1 MTITKKKI
9 TYIFIGVIALLF
21 LFFLGSI
28 FETNTEGY
36 IQVKQAAI
44 TGEMSVRMT
53 PGLYFQNFGTI
64 WTYNRVGTIG
74 FGDHKGEK
82 SGDIDAIPVIFN
94 DGSKATISGLVRIRL
109 PETVEGYFELKK
121 EFAGGYDHFIQSGVV
136 PIVKNAVKLAANLR
150 SAQDAYTTLAL
161 FQQAVED
168 QLRNGIYMT
177 ESKTILVERT
187 TGEPEER
194 QVTAIVYYPEDS
206 KEVDEYGQSL
216 AGQPKRIADRF
227 KDLNCEVNECVI
239 SIPEFDAKVTE
250 MIDRRKE
257 EAMKTELAKQAAIRA
272 QQDAL
277 TAEEQGKANV
287 ATAKYEKEV
296 ELVRAVTKARE
307 NFEVA
312 QFNAKKAEQEKL
324 QKIQVAKGVAEE
336 LRIADG
342 LSARQKF
349 QIEQDVARSI
359 GVAEA
364 LSKWVAPQIVVLGQD
379 GKGGNGVEN
388 ALMIQMMRELVNKK

>member
-1 MTITKKKI
+1 MSITKKKI
-9 TYIFIGVIALLF
+9 TMVFIGVIALMF

-28 FETNTEGY
+28 VETNTEGY

-44 TGEMSVRMT
+44 SGEMSVRMT

-64 WTYNRVGTIG
+64 WTYNRVATVG

-82 SGDIDAIPVIFN
+82 SADIDAIPVIFN

-109 PETVEGYFELKK
+109 PQTEEGVLEIKK

-161 FQQAVED
+161 FQQAIED
-168 QLRNGIYMT
+168 QLRNGTYMT
-177 ESKTILVERT
+177 ESKTIQVERT
-187 TGEPEER
+187 TGDPEDR
-194 QVTAIVYYPEDS
+194 QVTVIVNYPKDFEGLDA
-206 KEVDEYGQSL
+206 EGVPL
-216 AGQPKRIADRF
+216 AGQPRRIADRF
-227 KDLNCEVNECVI
+227 KELGCEVNECVI
-239 SIPEFDAKVTE
+239 SIPDFDDKVE
-250 MIDRRKE
+250 DMIARRKD

-312 QFNAKKAEQEKL
+312 QFEAKKAGQIKL
-324 QKIQVAKGVAEE
+324 KKIEEAKGVAEE

-342 LSARQKF
+342 LSAKAQYEIDASVKT
-349 QIEQDVARSI
+349 SI

-364 LSKWVAPQIVVLGQD
+364 LSKWVAPQIVVLGGD